1 MVKEQEKRIKI
12 LENENKEK
20 VELLQKE
27 NVQMVKED
35 IINHYEK
42 INKYL

>member
-27 NVQMVKED
+27 NVQMVKE
-35 IINHYEK
+35 EEVFQRGK
-42 INKYL
+42 KERA